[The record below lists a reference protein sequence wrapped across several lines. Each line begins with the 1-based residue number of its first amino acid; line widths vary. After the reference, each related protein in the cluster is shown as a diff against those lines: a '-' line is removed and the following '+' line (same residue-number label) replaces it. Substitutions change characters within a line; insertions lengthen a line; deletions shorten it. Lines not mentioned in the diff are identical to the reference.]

1 MDFLF
6 NKGIVFLVTMGAVF
20 MFALLVMSVLSRAFE
35 RYQEKYVAK
44 SMRDLS
50 DMFLF
55 IDGRQLLI
63 LNICVTALF
72 VLIGI
77 LFFGAFFTII
87 LGIGGFFLPS
97 LTVKMFR
104 NRRIKKFNRQLVD
117 SLNAMSNAFKAGLT
131 FPQAMEH
138 VASESEAPLSQEFSL
153 FVREIKLGVPLD
165 DALQGM
171 AQRVDCE
178 DLDLVVTA
186 TTISRQL
193 GGNMAEMFD
202 TIAATIRERFRL
214 EGKIKALTSQ
224 GKLQGWIVAAL
235 PLVLGL
241 VMNWMRPDL
250 MQPMFDH
257 AFGYILVG
265 IIIFMEV
272 LGILIIRKIV
282 NINV

>member
-20 MFALLVMSVLSRAFE
+20 MFALLVMSVLNRAFE

-44 SMRDLS
+44 SMKDLS

-72 VLIGI
+72 ILIGI

-87 LGIGGFFLPS
+87 LAIGGFFLPS
-97 LTVKMFR
+97 LTVKWFR

-165 DALQGM
+165 DALASM

-214 EGKIKALTSQ
+214 EGKIRALTSQ

>member
-1 MDFLF
+1 MDFLY
-6 NKGIVFLVTMGAVF
+6 NKGLATLMVMGAVF
-20 MFALLVMSVLSRAFE
+20 MFSLIVMNVLSRAFE
-35 RYQEKYVAK
+35 SYQERYIAK
-44 SMRDLS
+44 SMNDLS

-63 LNICVTALF
+63 LNICLTALF
-72 VLIGI
+72 ILIGL
-77 LFFGAFFTII
+77 LFFGIFFTVIMAA
-87 LGIGGFFLPS
+87 LGFFIPTLM
-97 LTVKMFR
+97 VRFFR
-104 NRRIKKFNRQLVD
+104 HRRLKKFNTQLVE
-117 SLNAMSNAFKAGLT
+117 SLSQMSNAFKAGLS

-138 VASESEAPLSQEFSL
+138 LAQESEPPLGQEFGL
-153 FVREIKLGVPLD
+153 FVREVKLGVTLD
-165 DALQGM
+165 EALQNM
-171 AQRVDCE
+171 ADRVNCE

-235 PLVLGL
+235 PLALGL
-241 VMNWMRPDL
+241 VLNYMRPDL
-250 MQPMFDH
+250 MEPMFDH
-257 AFGYILVG
+257 WFGYVIVGLIILMEFAG
-265 IIIFMEV
+265 IM
-272 LGILIIRKIV
+272 LIRKIV

>member
-1 MDFLF
+1 MDILF
-6 NKGIVFLVTMGAVF
+6 NKGLTMLVILGAVF
-20 MFALLVMSVLSRAFE
+20 MFSLMVMSVLNRAFA
-35 RYQEKYVAK
+35 RYQEKYVTQ

-63 LNICVTALF
+63 LNISITALF
-72 VLIGI
+72 ILVG
-77 LFFGAFFTII
+77 LFFFGTFFTII
-87 LGIGGFFLPS
+87 LAACGFFVPTLM
-97 LTVKMFR
+97 VKIFKA
-104 NRRIKKFNRQLVD
+104 RRLKKFNIQLVD
-117 SLNAMSNAFKAGLT
+117 SLSQMSNAFKAGLT

-138 VASESEAPLSQEFSL
+138 IAQEAPPPLSQEFML
-153 FVREIKLGVPLD
+153 FVREIKLGKPMDEGL
-165 DALQGM
+165 LSM
-171 AQRVDCE
+171 AERVGSE

-186 TTISRQL
+186 TIISRQL

-241 VMNWMRPDL
+241 VMNYMRPDL
-250 MQPMFDH
+250 MQPMFDGW
-257 AFGYILVG
+257 FGYILVL
-265 IIIFMEV
+265 IIIIME
-272 LGILIIRKIV
+272 LAGIWMIRKIV

>member
-77 LFFGAFFTII
+77 LFFGVFFTII

-104 NRRIKKFNRQLVD
+104 NRRINKFNRQLVD

-138 VASESEAPLSQEFSL
+138 VAAESAAPLSQEFSL

-282 NINV
+282 SINV

>member
-1 MDFLF
+1 MELIY
-6 NKGIVFLVTMGAVF
+6 NKGLVTLMVMGAVF
-20 MFALLVMSVLSRAFE
+20 MFAMVIMSILNRAFE
-35 RYQEKYVAK
+35 TYQERYIAK
-44 SMRDLS
+44 SMTDLS

-63 LNICVTALF
+63 LNFCITALF
-72 VLIGI
+72 IILGL
-77 LFFGAFFTII
+77 LFFGYFFTII
-87 LGIGGFFLPS
+87 LAVLGFFVPTLM
-97 LTVKMFR
+97 VKFFR
-104 NRRIKKFNRQLVD
+104 ARRLKKFNIQLVD
-117 SLNAMSNAFKAGLT
+117 SLSQMANAFKAGLS

-138 VASESEAPLSQEFSL
+138 VAQESQPPLGQEYSL
-153 FVREIKLGVPLD
+153 FVREIKLGVSLD
-165 DALQGM
+165 EALQNM
-171 AQRVDCE
+171 AARVGSE

-235 PLVLGL
+235 PLALGL
-241 VMNWMRPDL
+241 VLNYMRPDL

-257 AFGYILVG
+257 WFGYVIVGLVCLMEFAG
-265 IIIFMEV
+265 IM
-272 LGILIIRKIV
+272 LIRKIV

>member
-1 MDFLF
+1 MDFIY
-6 NKGIVFLVTMGAVF
+6 NKGLATLMVMGAVF
-20 MFALLVMSVLSRAFE
+20 MFALIIMSILNRAFE
-35 RYQEKYVAK
+35 TYQERYITK
-44 SMRDLS
+44 SMNDLS

-63 LNICVTALF
+63 LNFCITALF
-72 VLIGI
+72 ILIGL
-77 LFFGAFFTII
+77 LFFGVFFTVILAI
-87 LGIGGFFLPS
+87 LGFFVPTLV
-97 LTVKMFR
+97 VKIFR
-104 NRRIKKFNRQLVD
+104 NRRLKKFNIQLVD
-117 SLNAMSNAFKAGLT
+117 SLSQMSNAFKAGLS

-138 VASESEAPLSQEFSL
+138 IATETAPPLGQEYSL
-153 FVREIKLGVPLD
+153 FVREVKLGVSLD
-165 DALQGM
+165 DALHNM
-171 AQRVDCE
+171 ADRIQCE

-235 PLVLGL
+235 PLALGL
-241 VMNWMRPDL
+241 VLNYMRPDL
-250 MQPMFDH
+250 MEPMFDH
-257 AFGYILVG
+257 WFGYVLVG
-265 IIIFMEV
+265 LILISEFA
-272 LGILIIRKIV
+272 GIMIIRKIV

>member
-1 MDFLF
+1 MDILF
-6 NKGIVFLVTMGAVF
+6 NKGLTMLVILGAVF
-20 MFALLVMSVLSRAFE
+20 MFALMVMSILNRAFA
-35 RYQEKYVAK
+35 RYQEKYVTQ

-63 LNICVTALF
+63 LNISITALF
-72 VLIGI
+72 VLVGL
-77 LFFGAFFTII
+77 LFFGTFFTII
-87 LGIGGFFLPS
+87 LAACGFFVPTLM
-97 LTVKMFR
+97 V
-104 NRRIKKFNRQLVD
+104 RIFKAMRLKKFNKQLVD
-117 SLNAMSNAFKAGLT
+117 SLSQMSNAFKAGLT

-138 VASESEAPLSQEFSL
+138 IAQESESPLAQEFML
-153 FVREIKLGVPLD
+153 FVREIKLGKPMD
-165 DALQGM
+165 EALTSI
-171 AQRVDCE
+171 ADRVGSE

-186 TTISRQL
+186 TIISRQL

-241 VMNWMRPDL
+241 VMNYMRPDL
-250 MQPMFDH
+250 MQPMFDGW
-257 AFGYILVG
+257 FGYILVLIILLMELAG
-265 IIIFMEV
+265 IWM
-272 LGILIIRKIV
+272 IRKIV

>member
-1 MDFLF
+1 MDLLF

-35 RYQEKYVAK
+35 RYQERYVAK
-44 SMRDLS
+44 SMKDLS

-87 LGIGGFFLPS
+87 LAIGGFFLPS
-97 LTVKMFR
+97 LTVKFFR
-104 NRRIKKFNRQLVD
+104 ARRIKRFNRQLVD

-138 VASESEAPLSQEFSL
+138 VAAESQAPLSQEFSL

-165 DALQGM
+165 EALQNM

-202 TIAATIRERFRL
+202 TISATIRERFRL

-235 PLVLGL
+235 PLLLGL

>member
-1 MDFLF
+1 MELIY
-6 NKGIVFLVTMGAVF
+6 NKGLVTLMVMGAVF
-20 MFALLVMSVLSRAFE
+20 MFAMVIMSILNRAFE
-35 RYQEKYVAK
+35 TYQERYIAK
-44 SMRDLS
+44 SMTDLS

-63 LNICVTALF
+63 LNFCLTALF
-72 VLIGI
+72 IMLGL
-77 LFFGAFFTII
+77 LFFGYFFTII
-87 LGIGGFFLPS
+87 LAFLGFFVPTLM
-97 LTVKMFR
+97 VKFFKH
-104 NRRIKKFNRQLVD
+104 RRLKKFNIQLVD
-117 SLNAMSNAFKAGLT
+117 SLSQMSNAFKAGLS

-138 VASESEAPLSQEFSL
+138 VAQESQPPLGQEYSL
-153 FVREIKLGVPLD
+153 FVREIKLGVQLD
-165 DALQGM
+165 EALQNM
-171 AQRVDCE
+171 AARVGSE

-235 PLVLGL
+235 PLALGL
-241 VMNWMRPDL
+241 VLNYMRPDL
-250 MQPMFDH
+250 MQPMFEH
-257 AFGYILVG
+257 WFGYVLIGLVILMEFAG
-265 IIIFMEV
+265 IM
-272 LGILIIRKIV
+272 LIRKIV

>member
-1 MDFLF
+1 MEVFF
-6 NKGIVFLVTMGAVF
+6 NKGLVMLMTMGAVF
-20 MFALLVMSVLSRAFE
+20 MFSLLVMSVLSKSFE
-35 RYQEKYVAK
+35 RYQERYVVK
-44 SMRDLS
+44 GSRDLTE
-50 DMFLF
+50 MFLF

-63 LNICVTALF
+63 LNISITALF
-72 VLIGI
+72 ILIGL
-77 LFFGAFFTII
+77 LFFGVFFTII
-87 LGIGGFFLPS
+87 LSACGFFVPS
-97 LTVKMFR
+97 LLVKWVR
-104 NRRIKKFNRQLVD
+104 ARRIKKFNVQLVD

-138 VASESEAPLSQEFSL
+138 VASEAASPLKQEFSL

-165 DALQGM
+165 DALNNM
-171 AQRVDCE
+171 AERVACE

-214 EGKIKALTSQ
+214 EGKIRALTAQ
-224 GKLQGWIVAAL
+224 GRLQGWVVALL

-250 MQPMFDH
+250 MQPMFEH
-257 AFGYILVG
+257 WFGY
-265 IIIFMEV
+265 V
-272 LGILIIRKIV
+272 LISLIILMELAGIWFIRRIV
-282 NINV
+282 NIDV